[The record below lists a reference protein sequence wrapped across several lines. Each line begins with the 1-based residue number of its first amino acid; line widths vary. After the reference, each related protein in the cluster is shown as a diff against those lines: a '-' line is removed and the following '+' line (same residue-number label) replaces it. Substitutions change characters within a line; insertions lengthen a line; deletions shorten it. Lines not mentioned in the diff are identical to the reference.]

1 LGTGAASKP
10 CRLTLHRELGWRV
23 AQKLALQWSSE
34 QISGWP
40 KREFPTDQDM

>member
-1 LGTGAASKP
+1 
-10 CRLTLHRELGWRV
+10 V

-34 QISGWP
+34 QISGWL